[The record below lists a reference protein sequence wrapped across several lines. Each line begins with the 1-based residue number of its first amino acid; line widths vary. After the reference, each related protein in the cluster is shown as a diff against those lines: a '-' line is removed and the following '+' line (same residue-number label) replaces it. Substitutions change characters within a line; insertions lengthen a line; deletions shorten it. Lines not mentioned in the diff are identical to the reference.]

1 VPDFGLDVLIKL
13 KAMLDSFFDE
23 VHEEIDRTD
32 SVNKS
37 QTQETV
43 SKPLARKFTVGGSAT
58 MKLNQQPVQQ
68 PGASTSSPE
77 NKTITRVSTTGTVR
91 TTQGNNIPPYSQPS
105 QP

>member
-1 VPDFGLDVLIKL
+1 VLIKL
-13 KAMLDSFFDE
+13 KAILDSFFDE

-37 QTQETV
+37 QTQEAV
-43 SKPLARKFTVGGSAT
+43 AKALARKVTSVGGSAT
-58 MKLNQQPVQQ
+58 TKLNQQPVQQ

-77 NKTITRVSTTGTVR
+77 NKINRASTAGTVR
-91 TTQGNNIPPYSQPS
+91 TTQGNNIQPYGQPS